1 MSEPDSAPIPE
12 RPRDAG
18 VAETEPEA
26 VSALEGAR
34 TLANEARERLTAR
47 GFRGEQIRKW
57 ADAYIE
63 RFGAGDVDQFVAW
76 IDRKEHEAGA

>member
-1 MSEPDSAPIPE
+1 MSEHDPAPTPE

-26 VSALEGAR
+26 LSALEGAR
-34 TLANEARERLTAR
+34 ILANDAREELSAR
-47 GFRGEQIRKW
+47 GFDDEQIRKW

-63 RFGAGDVDQFVAW
+63 RFGAGEVGQLIAW
-76 IDRKEHEAGA
+76 IDREEHDGAG

>member
-1 MSEPDSAPIPE
+1 MTERDPAPIPE

-34 TLANEARERLTAR
+34 ILANDAREQLTAR
-47 GFRGEQIRKW
+47 GFGDEQIRKW

-63 RFGAGDVDQFVAW
+63 RFGAGDVDQFIAW
-76 IDRKEHEAGA
+76 IDREEHDRAG

>member
-1 MSEPDSAPIPE
+1 MSERDPAPIPE
-12 RPRDAG
+12 RPREAG
-18 VAETEPEA
+18 VAETQPEA

-34 TLANEARERLTAR
+34 ILANDARERLSER
-47 GFRGEQIRKW
+47 GFGDEQIRKW

-76 IDRKEHEAGA
+76 IEREERSGTG

>member
-1 MSEPDSAPIPE
+1 MSERDPAPIPE

-26 VSALEGAR
+26 LSALEGAR
-34 TLANEARERLTAR
+34 ILANEAREELTAR
-47 GFRGEQIRKW
+47 GFGGEQIRKW

-63 RFGAGDVDQFVAW
+63 RFGAGDVEQFIAW
-76 IDRKEHEAGA
+76 IEAEEHDGTG

>member
-1 MSEPDSAPIPE
+1 MSERDPGPIPE

-26 VSALEGAR
+26 LSALEGAR
-34 TLANEARERLTAR
+34 LLANEAREELTAR
-47 GFRGEQIRKW
+47 GFGGEQIRKW

-63 RFGAGDVDQFVAW
+63 RFGAGDVEQFIAW
-76 IDRKEHEAGA
+76 IEREEHDGAG

>member
-1 MSEPDSAPIPE
+1 MSEPDPAPIPE

-26 VSALEGAR
+26 LSALEGAR
-34 TLANEARERLTAR
+34 LLANDAREQLSAR
-47 GFRGEQIRKW
+47 GFGDEQIRKW

-63 RFGAGDVDQFVAW
+63 RFGAGEVDQFIEW
-76 IDRKEHEAGA
+76 IESEERSGS